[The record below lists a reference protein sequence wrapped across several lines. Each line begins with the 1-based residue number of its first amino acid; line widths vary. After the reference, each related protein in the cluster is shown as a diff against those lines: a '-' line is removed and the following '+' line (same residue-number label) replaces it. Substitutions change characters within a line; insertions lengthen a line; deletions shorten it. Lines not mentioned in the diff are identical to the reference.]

1 MKYRVMLAL
10 LAVAL
15 VSLWTVSAGAQIF
28 GTVKGVCKDAD
39 GNPIADAIVR
49 FVSSDTGQKYDLK
62 TNKRGEYLSIGI
74 APLQTY
80 TVTLLKDGKEI
91 DSVKNFKVSSGEQE
105 LNFDVQKNR
114 ENALKGQG
122 VTAEQAK
129 EIKKQQEA
137 AIKEQGTVKQLNEK
151 LTAANT
157 ASTSGDYETAIT
169 ILTEASQLDAT
180 RDLIWFKLADAYSQ
194 SAGKQSDAA
203 EKTKRFDTAVEDYL
217 KAIDIK
223 KKDMA
228 EETKPDAAKTAKD
241 NQALAGYYNS
251 LGTTYSK
258 QGKTDDAVKAF
269 NTAAQIDPA
278 DAGMFYFNQ
287 GAIMTNGGHVD
298 EAIAAFDKAIAAD
311 PKKAAAYYW
320 KGVNMMGKA
329 TMKDNKMVAPPG
341 TEEAFNKY
349 LELEPTGQYADATKQ
364 MLASMGATIE
374 TSYGKKRATAPPK
387 K

>member
-10 LAVAL
+10 LAVA
-15 VSLWTVSAGAQIF
+15 VVGVWSLSLGAQIF
-28 GTVKGVCKDAD
+28 GTVKGICRDAD
-39 GNPIADAIVR
+39 GNPITDAIVH

-62 TNKRGEYLSIGI
+62 TNKKGEYLSIGI

-91 DSVKNFKVSSGEQE
+91 DKVSNFKVSSGEQV
-105 LNFDVQKNR
+105 LDFDVKKR
-114 ENALKGQG
+114 HEDALKGQG

-137 AIKEQGTVKQLNEK
+137 LAKEQGTVKQLNEK
-151 LTAANT
+151 LMAANT
-157 ASTSGDYETAIT
+157 ASTSGDYDTAIT
-169 ILTEASQLDAT
+169 ILTEASQMDAT
-180 RDLIWFKLADAYSQ
+180 RDLIWFRLGEAYGQ
-194 SAGKQSDAA
+194 SAGKQTDSA
-203 EKTKRFDTAVEDYL
+203 EKAKRLDMSVEDYL
-217 KAIDIK
+217 KAIDLK

-228 EETKPDAAKTAKD
+228 EDTKPDAAKTAKD
-241 NQALAGYYNS
+241 NQSLAGYYNS

-258 QGKTDDAVKAF
+258 QGKTDEAVNAF
-269 NTAAQIDPA
+269 NTAAQIDPP

-329 TMKDNKMVAPPG
+329 TMKENKMVAPPG

-349 LELEPTGQYADATKQ
+349 LELEPTGQYADASKQ

-374 TSYGKKRATAPPK
+374 TSYGKKKAAPK

>member
-10 LAVAL
+10 LAVA
-15 VSLWTVSAGAQIF
+15 VVGLWSVVAVAQIF

-49 FVSSDTGQKYDLK
+49 FVSSDTGQKYELK
-62 TNKRGEYLSIGI
+62 TNKKGEYLSIGI
-74 APLQTY
+74 APLQNY
-80 TVTLLKDGKEI
+80 NVTLIKDGKEI
-91 DSVKNFKVSSGEQE
+91 DSVKNFKVSSGEQV
-105 LNFDVQKNR
+105 LDFDVKKNQ

-129 EIKKQQEA
+129 EIKKQMEA
-137 AIKEQGTVKQLNEK
+137 AAKEQGTVKQLNEK
-151 LTAANT
+151 LTAAST
-157 ASTSGDYETAIT
+157 ASTAGDYDAAIT

-203 EKTKRFDTAVEDYL
+203 EKTKRLDTAVEDYQ

-228 EETKPDAAKTAKD
+228 EETKPDAARTAKD
-241 NQALAGYYNS
+241 NQSLAGYYNS
-251 LGTTYSK
+251 LGTAYSK

-287 GAIMTNGGHVD
+287 GAIMTNGGHLD
-298 EAIAAFDKAIAAD
+298 EAIAAFDKALAAD

-349 LELEPTGQYADATKQ
+349 LELEPTGPYADASKQ
-364 MLASMGATIE
+364 MLATMGATIE
-374 TSYGKKRATAPPK
+374 TSYGKKKTTPTK